1 MPAFESVDQDL
12 VGGGQVIAT
21 TLFTTSYG
29 KKIAR
34 DGDSVTPHGVGP
46 HAAATLIASQTQ
58 FIVEGKPVCR
68 IGDSATCGDTISPGP
83 GNLLTVLVGP

>member
-1 MPAFESVDQDL
+1 MPAFESVDGDL
-12 VGGGQVIAT
+12 VGGGTVIAT
-21 TLFTTSYG
+21 TVFTTSYG

-34 DGDSVTPHGVGP
+34 HGDAVTPHGIGP

-58 FIVEGKPVCR
+58 YVVEGKAVCR
-68 IGDSATCGDTISPGP
+68 IGDSATCGDTISPSG